1 MPTKKPRVTFALSEE
16 ELAVIDKYR
25 FDNHLKNQT
34 QAILSL
40 ISIGL
45 DTLAPPLPQSS
56 INILSREEQQ
66 LVEDYRS
73 LNKKG
78 REYIL
83 QTMTMARQIYS
94 EKNDAVP
101 EVETA

>member
-45 DTLAPPLPQSS
+45 DTLDISASGSRDLDDLSS
-56 INILSREEQQ
+56 EDWELIEAYHAADPKSRAMVDLALAEYKEKAARSTEQA
-66 LVEDYRS
+66 
-73 LNKKG
+73 G
-78 REYIL
+78 
-83 QTMTMARQIYS
+83 
-94 EKNDAVP
+94 
-101 EVETA
+101 

>member
-45 DTLAPPLPQSS
+45 DTLDIPSS
-56 INILSREEQQ
+56 DSRDSENLSSDDRALLDAYHAADPKSRAVVDLVLAEYKEKAARSKEQA
-66 LVEDYRS
+66 
-73 LNKKG
+73 G
-78 REYIL
+78 
-83 QTMTMARQIYS
+83 
-94 EKNDAVP
+94 
-101 EVETA
+101 